1 MTKKLQPDEAKQRMR
16 EYLKEKG
23 IPNRTAEVTCG
34 YKRGYL
40 SAGGVVGSDKLASFL
55 FAYPDCDLYYIITG
69 NHIGDPRVKAIKELL
84 QTYISNAKENENIIK
99 ALNTLVTNMVTNK

>member
-1 MTKKLQPDEAKQRMR
+1 MTKKVQPDEAKQRMR
-16 EYLKEKG
+16 EYLKDKG
-23 IPNRTAEVTCG
+23 ISNRAAEVTCN

-69 NHIGDPRVKAIKELL
+69 NHDVDPRVKAIRKLL
-84 QTYISNAKENENIIK
+84 QSYISNAKENEKIIK
-99 ALNTLVTNMVTNK
+99 ALNTLVTNMATKK